1 MEKITVAHRAVPR
14 WLILIGIIILVLGIV
29 FFVGFVYA
37 SADEGHSYE
46 EKAEET
52 MHVMD
57 MDDHHDDEGAEPHE
71 HAEVAASEMMD
82 HHDDEGAEP
91 HEHMEA
97 AASDMMDHHDGED
110 VEPHEHT
117 EAMADG
123 MTDEHEDDGHAHAGG
138 HEGHDHAKE
147 SFEIYGLVKAEDGY
161 KEYNIK
167 LERFKYTPEVIKVS
181 KGDRVRLN
189 IDSVDVEHGFYLDGY
204 GINELIP
211 EKGFKTVEFI
221 ATKSGAFRF
230 RCSETC
236 GPFHPFMVGK
246 MVVGPN
252 FNFWG
257 AIITAM
263 FIPVGSIV
271 YFRKRGGKNT

>member
-1 MEKITVAHRAVPR
+1 MEKRAEIQRAVPK
-14 WLILIGIIILVLGIV
+14 WLILFGIIILVLGIV

-37 SADEGHSYE
+37 AADEGHPHE
-46 EKAEET
+46 EKAEEP
-52 MHVMD
+52 MHVM
-57 MDDHHDDEGAEPHE
+57 
-71 HAEVAASEMMD
+71 EMED

-97 AASDMMDHHDGED
+97 AASEMMDDHDDEGA
-110 VEPHEHT
+110 EPHEHMD
-117 EAMADG
+117 AMADG
-123 MTDEHEDDGHAHAGG
+123 MADEHADDGHADDVHAEA
-138 HEGHDHAKE
+138 EGHVGHAHAKE

-167 LERFKYTPEVIKVS
+167 LERFKYTPEVIKVN

-204 GINELIP
+204 GIDELIP
-211 EKGFKTVEFI
+211 EKGFKTIEFV

-230 RCSETC
+230 RCSTTC

-257 AIITAM
+257 AIVTAM
-263 FIPVGSIV
+263 FIPIGSLV

>member
-1 MEKITVAHRAVPR
+1 MEDRTEVHRVVPK
-14 WLILIGIIILVLGIV
+14 WVLLLGIIIMVLGII

-37 SADEGHSYE
+37 AADEGHPNE
-46 EKAEET
+46 EEAEEP
-52 MHVMD
+52 MHVME
-57 MDDHHDDEGAEPHE
+57 MEEHHDEEGT
-71 HAEVAASEMMD
+71 
-82 HHDDEGAEP
+82 EP

-97 AASDMMDHHDGED
+97 AASDVMDHHDEEEA
-110 VEPHEHT
+110 EPHEHM
-117 EAMADG
+117 EAMAD
-123 MTDEHEDDGHAHAGG
+123 EHADDGHAPAGG
-138 HEGHDHAKE
+138 HEGHAHAKE

-167 LERFKYTPEVIKVS
+167 LERFKYTPEVIKVN

-204 GINELIP
+204 DIDELIP
-211 EKGFKTVEFI
+211 EKGFKTVEFV
-221 ATKSGAFRF
+221 ATRSGAFRF
-230 RCSETC
+230 RCSTTC

-257 AIITAM
+257 AIATAM
-263 FIPVGSIV
+263 FIPVGSFV

>member
-1 MEKITVAHRAVPR
+1 
-14 WLILIGIIILVLGIV
+14 
-29 FFVGFVYA
+29 
-37 SADEGHSYE
+37 
-46 EKAEET
+46 

-57 MDDHHDDEGAEPHE
+57 MEEHRDDEGAEPHE
-71 HAEVAASEMMD
+71 HMESAASEMMD
-82 HHDDEGAEP
+82 HHDGEDVEPHEHMEAAASDMMNHHDDEGAEP

-97 AASDMMDHHDGED
+97 
-110 VEPHEHT
+110 
-117 EAMADG
+117 MAD
-123 MTDEHEDDGHAHAGG
+123 EHAGG

-167 LERFKYTPEVIKVS
+167 LERFKYTPEVIKVN

-204 GINELIP
+204 GIDELIP
-211 EKGFKTVEFI
+211 EKGFKTIEFV

-230 RCSETC
+230 RCSTTC

-257 AIITAM
+257 AIVTAM
-263 FIPVGSIV
+263 FIPIGSLV

>member
-1 MEKITVAHRAVPR
+1 MEKRTAVHRAVPK
-14 WLILIGIIILVLGIV
+14 WVLLFGIIILVLGIV

-37 SADEGHSYE
+37 VAEEGHPHE
-46 EKAEET
+46 EKADEP

-57 MDDHHDDEGAEPHE
+57 MENHHDDEGAEPHE
-71 HAEVAASEMMD
+71 HAEVAVS
-82 HHDDEGAEP
+82 DEIE
-91 HEHMEA
+91 
-97 AASDMMDHHDGED
+97 HHDGEE
-110 VEPHEHT
+110 VEHHEHM

-123 MTDEHEDDGHAHAGG
+123 MADEHTDDGHANAGG
-138 HEGHDHAKE
+138 HEGHDHAKP

-167 LERFKYTPEVIKVS
+167 IERFKYTPEVIKVN

-204 GINELIP
+204 GIDKLIP
-211 EKGFKTVEFI
+211 EKGFKTIEFV

-230 RCSETC
+230 RCSKTC

-257 AIITAM
+257 AIVTAM
-263 FIPVGSIV
+263 FIPVGSLV
-271 YFRKRGGKNT
+271 YFRKRGGKDT